1 VLTGSRSNLN
11 GPKGRVLRRRNTLTP
26 AEIDEGN
33 KAFSRY
39 IIMKKLVGEEI
50 ELLKGDIEEISEKQR
65 KVQDAMRLYR
75 LIANLDT
82 LLT

>member
-11 GPKGRVLRRRNTLTP
+11 GPKARVLRRRNTLTP

-65 KVQDAMRLYR
+65 KVQDAMRLY
-75 LIANLDT
+75 
-82 LLT
+82 